1 MKKFIEDLIG
11 VTININSFILNL
23 LTVLAF
29 LITGRFLYELNIY
42 SSYELNLNSDYFTIY
57 RILVLITSLIPIY
70 ISSFWYKSWN
80 LLLIKNN
87 KSNNDCTQPI
97 SRKIYL
103 FCLFLSSIILYSIF
117 YFSNRYIIF
126 NFSPLIPIANNSIL
140 FSIKEYLSNSYF
152 VLPYFIFTIFSLIK
166 RSSSIM
172 MNVNNIQLYII
183 FILLLFN
190 IDSSN
195 QDYIGSI
202 NFISLSPQRVYLCF
216 LLIIICF
223 NTLVAAL
230 LNYLIFDNALTEVNC
245 KNFESNNVEHL
256 KLLIQISICFCFF
269 VFGLTS

>member
-11 VTININSFILNL
+11 VKISINSFILNF

-29 LITGRFLYELNIY
+29 LLTGRFLYELNIY

-57 RILVLITSLIPIY
+57 RMLVLITSLIPVY

-80 LLLIKNN
+80 LLLITNN
-87 KSNNDCTQPI
+87 NSKNDCSQPI

-103 FCLFLSSIILYSIF
+103 FSLFLSSLLLYSIF

-126 NFSPLIPIANNSIL
+126 NFLPLISNENNSIL

-152 VLPYFIFTIFSLIK
+152 VIPYFILTIYSLIK
-166 RSSSIM
+166 RSSNLM
-172 MNVNNIQLYII
+172 MNLNNSQLYII
-183 FILLLFN
+183 FTLLLFN

-202 NFISLSPQRVYLCF
+202 NFISLSPQRMQLCF

-223 NTLVAAL
+223 NTLVSAL

-245 KNFESNNVEHL
+245 KNFESNNVQHL

-269 VFGLTS
+269 VFGLVS

>member
-1 MKKFIEDLIG
+1 
-11 VTININSFILNL
+11 
-23 LTVLAF
+23 
-29 LITGRFLYELNIY
+29 
-42 SSYELNLNSDYFTIY
+42 
-57 RILVLITSLIPIY
+57 
-70 ISSFWYKSWN
+70 
-80 LLLIKNN
+80 
-87 KSNNDCTQPI
+87 
-97 SRKIYL
+97 
-103 FCLFLSSIILYSIF
+103 
-117 YFSNRYIIF
+117 
-126 NFSPLIPIANNSIL
+126 
-140 FSIKEYLSNSYF
+140 
-152 VLPYFIFTIFSLIK
+152 
-166 RSSSIM
+166 M

-245 KNFESNNVEHL
+245 KKFESNNVEHL

-269 VFGLTS
+269 VFGLAS